1 MRPVTRRHPRAR
13 RRRTSSCAAYSC
25 EDERAGSSPRFAFP
39 IRLGGLMWVGW
50 RDQVMPP
57 RATGSAISTK
67 NASGQSG
74 KPRAR
79 WHIRH
84 ADCLDLLP
92 QLDPDSVD
100 AIVTDPPYGLEFM
113 GKDWDRL
120 VAAPR
125 GARTGL
131 KHEPTI
137 EDRNDTPYHRAAV
150 KQPAMQMRCARCGGN
165 STGAWGHC
173 RCEQPDFRR
182 QLRPLRAMQEWHEA
196 WAREAL
202 RVLKPGGHLLAFGGT
217 RTYHRLACALEDA
230 GFEVR
235 DCIAWMYGSGFPKSL
250 DVSKAIDKTAGVVGR
265 CIGHG
270 CSEVSPTDDG
280 RNQWAAGEVVDK
292 LTKRTAP
299 ATPESALWVGWG
311 TALKPAHEPI
321 VVARKPLVGTVST
334 NVLRYG
340 TGAINID
347 ACRIDVPNPRSCE
360 RNHSGE
366 SGHGGARELGATDL
380 RAAGRPRRVSRG
392 QDTAGKNT
400 YGSGGPGGGSVADG
414 ITTLGRWPANVVLDE
429 EAAATLDKQVGLR
442 SGRGTIRRKS
452 GAQEGNP
459 GAAYGAESRLAGATM
474 SSYGDAGGPS
484 RFFYCAKASRTERS
498 AGLDAFEKRPMLWSS
513 GEQNPGSFQS
523 DGTDRAAR
531 NPHPTVKPIDLMR
544 WLIRLVTP
552 PGGLVVDP
560 FAGSGTTGC
569 AAVLEDVCFL
579 GIEREPDYVTI
590 ARARIRH
597 WRRTCKEQLDR

>member
-1 MRPVTRRHPRAR
+1 MGEIELATAERWVVRR
-13 RRRTSSCAAYSC
+13 S
-25 EDERAGSSPRFAFP
+25 DFG
-39 IRLGGLMWVGW
+39 LGGLKWVGW
-50 RDQVMPP
+50 RDQVVSP
-57 RATGSAISTK
+57 RAMGSASTK
-67 NASGQSG
+67 KASGQLG

-92 QLDPDSVD
+92 RLDPDSVD

-113 GKDWDRL
+113 GKEWDRL

-125 GARTGL
+125 GARAGL
-131 KHEPTI
+131 EHEPTL

-150 KQPAMQMRCARCGGN
+150 KQPAMQMRCAQCGGN
-165 STGAWGHC
+165 STGAWGRC
-173 RCEQPDFRR
+173 SCEQPDFRR
-182 QLRPLRAMQEWHEA
+182 QRGPIRAMQEWHEA

-250 DVSKAIDKTAGVVGR
+250 DVSKAIDKAVGVEREVARGY
-265 CIGHG
+265 
-270 CSEVSPTDDG
+270 SEVSPTDG

-292 LTKRTAP
+292 LARRTTP
-299 ATPESALWVGWG
+299 ATIEAALWDGWG

-321 VVARKPLVGTVST
+321 VVARKPLIGTVSI

-340 TGAINID
+340 TGAINVD
-347 ACRIDVPNPRSCE
+347 ACRIEVSDPASYD
-360 RNHSGE
+360 RNHSGD
-366 SGHGGARELGATDL
+366 GGTRRVGAMDL
-380 RAAGRPRRVSRG
+380 RPRAGRPRRVSRG
-392 QDTAGKNT
+392 KDTSGKNT
-400 YGSGGPGGGSVADG
+400 YGSNGPGGGSVANG
-414 ITTLGRWPANVVLDE
+414 ITTIGRWPANVVLDE
-429 EAAATLDKQVGLR
+429 EAAAMLDEQVALLR
-442 SGRGTIRRKS
+442 SGKGTVRRKS
-452 GAQEGNP
+452 GVESRDP
-459 GAAYGAESRLAGATM
+459 GAPML
-474 SSYGDAGGPS
+474 SYGDAGGPS

-498 AGLDAFEKRPMLWSS
+498 GGLDALEERPMSWSL
-513 GEQNPGSFQS
+513 GEQNPGRFES

-531 NPHPTVKPIDLMR
+531 NPHPTVKPINLMR
-544 WLIRLVTP
+544 WLIRLVAP
-552 PGGLVVDP
+552 PDGLVVDP

-569 AAVLEDVCFL
+569 AAILEGVRFL
-579 GIEREPDYVTI
+579 GIECEADYVAI

-597 WRRTCKEQLDR
+597 FCRPHKKRPGN